1 VFDEGPPAQYDIIN
15 GWFELKTLITGYSG
29 FVGCHLLKIF
39 NSLDNVNLLGRSA
52 PIKFNKHLKACISP
66 DEDYSS
72 ILHDVSVVIHI
83 AARVHIRND
92 NSTNPLDQFRDV
104 NTHGTLNLA
113 RQAVCAGVKRFIFVS
128 SVKVNGE
135 STHNGQVF
143 SNVDKAN
150 PEDPY
155 GISKSDAEFQ
165 LKQLSEDTGLEVV
178 IIRPPLVYGEGV
190 KANFAALL
198 NLVTKK
204 IPLPFGSITG
214 NRRSLVSVYNLVDLI
229 EKCIHHPNAA
239 NQTFLVSDDHDLS
252 TTEMVKLM
260 AKVQGGKPWL
270 LPVPVWMLK
279 WLGKMT
285 GKSDMISRLTDSLQV
300 DITHTKDTLD
310 WTPPFSVEEGFA
322 KSVQTPKHTSQT
334 R

>member
-1 VFDEGPPAQYDIIN
+1 MSILV
-15 GWFELKTLITGYSG
+15 TGYSG
-29 FVGCHLLKIF
+29 FVGGHLL
-39 NSLDNVNLLGRSA
+39 NNLDSLDNINLLGRSV
-52 PIKFNKHLKACISP
+52 PDKCNQHLKASISP
-66 DEDYSS
+66 NEDYSS
-72 ILHDVSVVIHI
+72 ILYDVSVVIHI
-83 AARVHIRND
+83 AARAHIMND
-92 NSTNPLDQFRDV
+92 TAIDPLEEFRAV
-104 NTHGTLNLA
+104 NTLGTLNLA
-113 RQAVCAGVKRFIFVS
+113 RQAVEAGVKRFIFVS

-135 STHNGQVF
+135 STHNSQAF
-143 SNVDKAN
+143 TNTDIPN

-155 GISKSDAEFQ
+155 GISKSDAESE
-165 LKQLSEDTGLEVV
+165 LKQLSDETGLEVV
-178 IIRPPLVYGEGV
+178 IIRPPLVYGEDV

-204 IPLPFGSITG
+204 IPLPFGSIND

-229 EKCIHHPNAA
+229 ETCIHHPNAA

-260 AKVQGGKPWL
+260 AKVQGVKPWL
-270 LPVPVWMLK
+270 LPVPVWILK
-279 WLGKMT
+279 LIGKMT

-322 KSVQTPKHTSQT
+322 KSLQTPGNKKIS
-334 R
+334 

>member
-1 VFDEGPPAQYDIIN
+1 MSKYV
-15 GWFELKTLITGYSG
+15 LVTGYSG
-29 FVGCHLLKIF
+29 FVGSHLLHK
-39 NSLDNVNLLGRSA
+39 LKPLANVNFLGRSV
-52 PIKFNKHLKACISP
+52 PYNCHKHLKASISP

-72 ILHDVSVVIHI
+72 ILTDVSVVIHI
-83 AARVHIRND
+83 AARAHIMND
-92 NSTNPLDQFRDV
+92 NATNPLDEFRYV
-104 NTHGTLNLA
+104 NTQGTLNLA
-113 RQAVCAGVKRFIFVS
+113 RQAVSAGAKRFIFVS

-135 STHNGQVF
+135 STHNDQAF
-143 SNVDKAN
+143 TNTDKAC
-150 PEDPY
+150 PDDPY
-155 GISKSDAEFQ
+155 GISKADAESE
-165 LKQLSEDTGLEVV
+165 LKQLSDETGLEVV

-204 IPLPFGSITG
+204 IPLPFGLINE

-229 EKCIHHPNAA
+229 KTCIHHPNAA

-260 AKVQGGKPWL
+260 AKVQGVKPWL

-279 WLGKMT
+279 LLGKIT

-310 WTPPFSVEEGFA
+310 WTPPYSVEEGFE
-322 KSVQTPKHTSQT
+322 KSVQIPRNKKTA
-334 R
+334 